1 MAASMTRPFSL
12 VLGNEGGGS
21 LHAQVAAGI
30 ACQLLWV
37 YKAVE
42 FFGADVAT
50 LDGGFAEGEVALE
63 GVVGDGS
70 GAVVAD
76 GRA

>member
-1 MAASMTRPFSL
+1 MAASLTRPFSL
-12 VLGNEGGGS
+12 VLGNKGGGS

-42 FFGADVAT
+42 CADVAT

-63 GVVGDGS
+63 GAGDGS